1 MSGKYRKLQKT
12 LKGFI
17 KFKDV
22 LKAIKFVSGASLAS
36 LRKNLNNKFES
47 LQNLIPLFDNN
58 QYSDE
63 YINALVICVTE
74 DRGCRGPH
82 NNDIID
88 YTKSL
93 ITTLEEN
100 DVNINLFCIGLKGYN
115 VLSKLYLEKI
125 IGSLV
130 NYKDAIYAP
139 DMMYLILTELIKLTK
154 FNYDRC
160 FLVFNQY
167 VGTLIQ
173 KVASYEL
180 SSYNEFQN
188 IIYKRIGD
196 QDKTIIYFT
205 SLLENSEFNIENLYY
220 FGLSAILSD
229 VLSDNKYS
237 FLASRFFAM
246 DTAIQNVEELISLL
260 TITFNKA
267 RQEAITTELTEIITC
282 KEAIK

>member
-1 MSGKYRKLQKT
+1 MSGKYRRLQKT

-63 YINALVICVTE
+63 YTNALVICVTE
-74 DRGCRGPH
+74 DRGCCGPH

-88 YTKSL
+88 YAKSL

-100 DVNINLFCIGLKGYN
+100 DVNINLFCIGLKGHN

-188 IIYKRIGD
+188 IIYKRIGE

-246 DTAIQNVEELISLL
+246 DAAIQNVEELISLL

>member
-22 LKAIKFVSGASLAS
+22 SKAIKFVSGASLAS
-36 LRKNLNNKFES
+36 LRKNLNNKFEA
-47 LQNLIPLFDNN
+47 LQNVMPLFDNIS
-58 QYSDE
+58 YSDE
-63 YINALVICVTE
+63 YNNALVICVTE
-74 DRGCRGPH
+74 DRGCCGPH

-88 YTKSL
+88 YTRSL

-100 DVNINLFCIGLKGYN
+100 DINIGLFCLGLKGSN
-115 VLSKLYLEKI
+115 VLNKLYSEKI

-139 DMMYLILTELIKLTK
+139 DMMYLLLMGLMQLIK

-160 FLVFNQY
+160 FVVFNQY
-167 VGTLIQ
+167 VSTLVQ
-173 KVASYEL
+173 KVACYEL
-180 SSYNEFQN
+180 SSYNEFEN
-188 IIYKRIGD
+188 IIYKKIGE
-196 QDKTIIYFT
+196 QEKTILFFT
-205 SLLENSEFNIENLYY
+205 SLLEGSEFNIRNLYN
-220 FGLSAILSD
+220 FGISTILSD
-229 VLSDNKYS
+229 ALSDNKYS

-246 DTAIQNVEELISLL
+246 DVAIQNVEELISIL
-260 TITFNKA
+260 TIKFNKA
-267 RQEAITTELTEIITC
+267 RQEAITTESTEIITC

>member
-47 LQNLIPLFDNN
+47 LQNLMPLFDNT
-58 QYSDE
+58 QYNDE
-63 YINALVICVTE
+63 YTNALVICVTE
-74 DRGCRGPH
+74 DRGCCGPH

-188 IIYKRIGD
+188 IIYKRIGE

-205 SLLENSEFNIENLYY
+205 SLLESSEFNIENLYY
-220 FGLSAILSD
+220 FGLSAIMSD

-267 RQEAITTELTEIITC
+267 RQEAITTESTEIITC